1 MGEIRHPQR
10 PVPRKYLLSILF
22 LAERMATSDGDVP
35 VMQRRVIDVLAEEAD
50 MQDFHNDKTYRLL
63 SDRKACDNLDI
74 DAAKEAALVVITL
87 VLKADGVRRP
97 EELEYFT
104 KVREMLGAD
113 PVMVPGE
120 IEAHKAL
127 ALEYLR

>member
-22 LAERMATSDGDVP
+22 LAERMAVSDRDVP
-35 VMQRRVIDVLAEEAD
+35 VKERLMIDMLAEEVD
-50 MQDFHNDKTYRLL
+50 MRDFRNDKTYRLL
-63 SDRKACDNLDI
+63 SDHKACDNLDI
-74 DAAKEAALVVITL
+74 DAAKEAALVVIAL

-97 EELEYFT
+97 EEQEYFT

-120 IEAHKAL
+120 MEAHKAL
-127 ALEYLR
+127 ALAYLR

>member
-35 VMQRRVIDVLAEEAD
+35 VMQRRMIDVLAEEAD